1 MEDKILELE
10 KAAVEALEEEK
21 HYIISENM
29 LRKYLTESIRY
40 NALANG
46 GVDNWEWYGESI
58 CEEIK
63 QYSEDYEKDFED
75 IEDIVDYKLTL
86 PFWTSRRY

>member
-1 MEDKILELE
+1 MEDKILE
-10 KAAVEALEEEK
+10 LEEEK

-29 LRKYLTESIRY
+29 LREYLTKSIRY
-40 NALANG
+40 NALVNG

-58 CEEIK
+58 CEKIK

>member
-10 KAAVEALEEEK
+10 KAAVEALKKEK

-29 LRKYLTESIRY
+29 LRKYLTESIYY
-40 NALANG
+40 NALVNE

>member
-10 KAAVEALEEEK
+10 KAAVEALKEEK

-40 NALANG
+40 NALVNG
-46 GVDNWEWYGESI
+46 GVDNWEGYGESLS
-58 CEEIK
+58 EEIELC
-63 QYSEDYEKDFED
+63 SEDYKKDFES
-75 IEDIVDYKLTL
+75 IKDIVNYKLTL